1 MSSREP
7 LSPLNPSATR
17 RLIAVTAVGCALV
30 AASPLVIG
38 ALGHPSAS
46 PGLRILLDTASGLI
60 VLLASFLV
68 MGRFSRSRRVDDLLL
83 ATSLSFI
90 AAMDLSG
97 SALVE
102 AVSDT
107 AAPAGT
113 GLWLTSCGRLAGA
126 LLFAAAALAPSRPV
140 RAGRRPALL
149 AFGFALAAII
159 ACLATVPLV
168 TVSPAGIR
176 VVQALTGVT
185 LACATAGLLRRSAAG
200 RDELFAWFAAA
211 AYAATLAEVAALVA
225 PAAPPESLTTAD
237 AIRLLSQLL
246 LLVGAAREITGYW
259 RRLSEAAVLEE
270 RRRLAREL
278 HDGLAQELAF
288 IYRLARDD
296 DGSPGARAG
305 IAAAAERALDESR
318 RAIAALTRPLD
329 EPLAV
334 ALAQATEEVAARCA
348 VVPRLDL
355 DLDPAVVVDRTAREA
370 LIRVACEAVANAARH
385 GHAGNV
391 RVRLAAG
398 EAVELTVLDDGVGFD
413 TAAAGSGR
421 GFGLVSMRERIES
434 LGGRFTISSYPS
446 TGTRVEVAL

>member
-1 MSSREP
+1 MSSREA

-30 AASPLVIG
+30 AVSPLLIG
-38 ALGHPSAS
+38 ALGHPGAS
-46 PGLRILLDTASGLI
+46 PGLRILLDTTSGLI

-68 MGRFSRSRRVDDLLL
+68 MGRFTRSRRVDDLLL

-107 AAPAGT
+107 APAGT
-113 GLWLTSCGRLAGA
+113 ALWLTSCGRLAGA

-140 RAGRRPALL
+140 RTGRRPALI
-149 AFGFALAAII
+149 AFGFALAAIV
-159 ACLATVPLV
+159 ACLASVPLV
-168 TVSPAGIR
+168 TVSPAGIQ

-185 LACATAGLLRRSAAG
+185 LAGATAGLLRRSGGG

-355 DLDPAVVVDRTAREA
+355 DLDPAVVVDRAAREA

-385 GHAGNV
+385 GHADNV

-413 TAAAGSGR
+413 AATADGGR

-434 LGGRFTISSYPS
+434 LGGRFTVSSYPS

>member
-1 MSSREP
+1 MSSREA
-7 LSPLNPSATR
+7 LSPLNPTATR

-30 AASPLVIG
+30 AASPLLIG
-38 ALGHPSAS
+38 ALGHPGAS
-46 PGLRILLDTASGLI
+46 PGLRILLDTSSGLI

-68 MGRFSRSRRVDDLLL
+68 MGRFTRSRRVDDLLL

-102 AVSDT
+102 ALSD
-107 AAPAGT
+107 AAPATT

-126 LLFAAAALAPSRPV
+126 LLFAAAALAPSTPV
-140 RAGRRPALL
+140 RPGRRPALI
-149 AFGFALAAII
+149 AFGFALAALV

-176 VVQALTGVT
+176 VVQALTGLT
-185 LACATAGLLRRSAAG
+185 LAGATAGLLRRSAEG

-225 PAAPPESLTTAD
+225 PAAPAASLTTAD

-246 LLVGAAREITGYW
+246 LLVGAAREISGYW
-259 RRLSEAAVLEE
+259 QRLSEAAVLEE

-296 DGSPGARAG
+296 DGSPVARAG

-348 VVPRLDL
+348 VVPHLDL
-355 DLDPAVVVDRTAREA
+355 DLDPAVVVDRAARDA

-398 EAVELTVLDDGVGFD
+398 DAVELIVLDDGVGFD
-413 TAAAGSGR
+413 TAAADGGR
-421 GFGLVSMRERIES
+421 GFGLVSMRERVES